1 MTKSADNATV
11 ISLGGSVMTT
21 DSGINTDF
29 LQVFKEAIRERI
41 PQRTFYIIT
50 GGGSTARTYQNA
62 LAEIGDPNDEELDWM
77 GIHAT
82 RLNGHLLRLVFS
94 DVAND
99 ELVLTPETAKQK
111 TTPVVVGAAGATP
124 GRSSDYGSL
133 AIAEAVGADH
143 VIELSDVSHIYSADP
158 DTDPDAT
165 PFDTLGWS
173 QYREMIPDT
182 WQPGLHVPFD
192 PVSAEY
198 AQSHDIEVAIMG
210 GESIQNFTN
219 YLDNDEFVGTTIAN
233 TYD

>member
-1 MTKSADNATV
+1 MNKSADTATV

-21 DSGINTDF
+21 GSGIDTDF
-29 LQVFKEAIRERI
+29 LQVFKKVITERI
-41 PQRTFYIIT
+41 TQRTFYIIT
-50 GGGSTARTYQNA
+50 GGGSTARIYQQA
-62 LAEIGDPNDEELDWM
+62 LDEISNPSDERLDWM

-82 RLNGHLLRLVFS
+82 RLNGQLLRLVFS

-99 ELVLTPETAKQK
+99 ELVLKPEAAKAADA
-111 TTPVVVGAAGATP
+111 PVVVGAAGATP
-124 GRSSDYGSL
+124 GRSSDYGPL

-158 DTDPDAT
+158 DSDPDAT
-165 PFDTLGWS
+165 PFDTLGWT
-173 QYREMIPDT
+173 QYRDMIPDN

-198 AQSHDIEVAIMG
+198 AQSHDIEVAIMS
-210 GESIQNFTN
+210 GESMQNFTS
-219 YLDNDEFVGTTIAN
+219 YLDNGDFVGTTIAN